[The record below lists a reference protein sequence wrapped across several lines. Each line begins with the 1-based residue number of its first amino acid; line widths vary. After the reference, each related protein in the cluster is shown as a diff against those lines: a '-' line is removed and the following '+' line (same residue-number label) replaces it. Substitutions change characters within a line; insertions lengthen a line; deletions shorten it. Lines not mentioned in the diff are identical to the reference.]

1 MSIDQYIREHH
12 DGNPEWF
19 VEECNSVANMQRIN
33 KIVDIK
39 EYLSG
44 THVIL
49 QAPSYMYNGKE
60 FKPRKIV
67 LQYAK
72 NVLNFSTSYLLSHP
86 VTLTG
91 QDSIVKEYKKV
102 YKKGKYDR
110 IDFDVLDKIT
120 KYGFVAEYVYLDENK
135 EIKSKLIDPA
145 DSYPIYDDENNYI
158 AFIEHYTTADNVS
171 YYTVYYPDKVQKFS
185 NKGSQLK
192 LIGEYNNLSGLPI
205 VYKNQNELDS
215 TTGRSDL
222 EDIFTI
228 INSMEDLLSKFTDSF
243 YKHHNPIP
251 VVIGQQLKGEG
262 INPNVVGQ
270 GIVLDDGSDFKM
282 VSNQL
287 DYKSFETIYKTLMT
301 TLLDVSQVPGVS
313 MGKVDISNLSEVSI
327 KLLFSLA
334 DIKASMNEKY
344 MREGMEERFDK
355 IRKLM
360 ELKGKRIGED
370 AYDSLGIVFQYAR
383 PQSAKEVIDNLKVL
397 SDMGAIS
404 IESILEHSPYT
415 TDVVQE
421 MGRLKDDEVG
431 NKSGT
436 FDGEKG
442 KEDDEEIDDSGND
455 DGK

>member
-1 MSIDQYIREHH
+1 M
-12 DGNPEWF
+12 
-19 VEECNSVANMQRIN
+19 
-33 KIVDIK
+33 IK
-39 EYLSG
+39 TY
-44 THVIL
+44 
-49 QAPSYMYNGKE
+49 
-60 FKPRKIV
+60 PRDR
-67 LQYAK
+67 AK

-91 QDSIVKEYKKV
+91 QDSIAKEYKKV

-110 IDFDVLDKIT
+110 VDFDVLDKIT
-120 KYGFVAEYVYLDENK
+120 KYGFVAEYVFLDENK

-171 YYTVYYPDKVQKFS
+171 YYTVYYPDKVQKYC

-192 LIGEYNNLSGLPI
+192 LVGEYSNLSGLPI

-222 EDIFTI
+222 EDIVTI
-228 INSMEDLLSKFTDSF
+228 IDSMEDLLSKFADSF

-251 VVIGQQLKGEG
+251 TIIGQQLKGEG
-262 INPNVVGQ
+262 INPNVVGT

-301 TLLDVSQVPGVS
+301 TLLDISSVPGVS

-344 MREGMEERFDK
+344 MREGLEQRFEK
-355 IRKLM
+355 IRKLLS
-360 ELKGKRIGED
+360 LKGTAISDD

-397 SDMGAIS
+397 SDMRAIS
-404 IESILEHSPYT
+404 IESILERSPYT
-415 TDVVQE
+415 NDVVQE
-421 MGRLKDDEVG
+421 MGRLKDNEVG
-431 NKSGT
+431 NKTGNN
-436 FDGEKG
+436 
-442 KEDDEEIDDSGND
+442 DEEENMESDNSGND
-455 DGK
+455 NGK

>member
-19 VEECNSVANMQRIN
+19 VEECNSIANMQRIN

-44 THVIL
+44 THAIL

-135 EIKSKLIDPA
+135 DIKSKLIDPA

-158 AFIEHYTTADNVS
+158 AFIEHYTAVDNVS
-171 YYTVYYPDKVQKFS
+171 YYTVYYPDRVQKYC

-192 LIGEYNNLSGLPI
+192 LVGEYSNLSGLPI

-222 EDIFTI
+222 EDIVTI
-228 INSMEDLLSKFTDSF
+228 IDNMEDLLSKFADSF

-262 INPNVVGQ
+262 ISPNVVGV

-301 TLLDVSQVPGVS
+301 TLLDISSVPGVS

-344 MREGMEERFDK
+344 MREGLEERFDK
-355 IRKLM
+355 IRKLLEM
-360 ELKGKRIGED
+360 KGKRIED
-370 AYDSLGIVFQYAR
+370 DAFDSLGIVFQYAR

-421 MGRLKDDEVG
+421 LERLKDNQMG
-431 NKSGT
+431 NNMGNN
-436 FDGEKG
+436 DGQ
-442 KEDDEEIDDSGND
+442 EDMDSGDLGNNF
-455 DGK
+455 GK

>member
-1 MSIDQYIREHH
+1 MSIERYILEQHG
-12 DGNPEWF
+12 GNPEWF
-19 VEECNSVANMQRIN
+19 VEECNSAINMQRVN
-33 KIVDIK
+33 KILDIK

-44 THVIL
+44 NHAIL

-91 QDSIVKEYKKV
+91 QDSIVKEFKQV

-110 IDFDVLDKIT
+110 VDFDVLDKIT

-135 EIKSKLIDPA
+135 DIRSKLINPA
-145 DSYPIYDDENNYI
+145 DSYPIFDDENNYI
-158 AFIEHYTTADNVS
+158 AFIEHYTTSDNVS
-171 YYTVYYPDKVQKFS
+171 YYIVYYPDKVQKYWT
-185 NKGSQLK
+185 KDGQLK
-192 LIGEYNNLSGLPI
+192 LAGEYGNLSGLPI

-222 EDIFTI
+222 EDIVTI
-228 INSMEDLLSKFTDSF
+228 IDSMEELLSKFADSF
-243 YKHHNPIP
+243 HKHHNPIP

-262 INPNVVGQ
+262 INPNVVGT

-287 DYKSFETIYKTLMT
+287 DYRSFETIYKTLMT
-301 TLLDVSQVPGVS
+301 TLLDISSVPGVS

-344 MREGMEERFDK
+344 MRDGMEQRFDK
-355 IRKLM
+355 IRKLL
-360 ELKGKRIGED
+360 ELKGIRISDD
-370 AYDSLGIVFQYAR
+370 AFDSLGIVFQYAR

-404 IESILEHSPYT
+404 IESILERSPYT
-415 TDVVQE
+415 NDVVQE
-421 MGRLKDDEVG
+421 LERLRDNQMGNIKRNSDIV
-431 NKSGT
+431 N
-436 FDGEKG
+436 
-442 KEDDEEIDDSGND
+442 EIESDNSRNN

>member
-1 MSIDQYIREHH
+1 MSIEQYIQEHY
-12 DGNPEWF
+12 DGNAEWF
-19 VEECNSVANMQRIN
+19 LEECNTVANMQRVN

-44 THVIL
+44 NHAIL

-86 VTLTG
+86 ITLTG

-110 IDFDVLDKIT
+110 VDFDVLDKIT
-120 KYGFVAEYVYLDENK
+120 KYGFVAEYVYLNEHKD
-135 EIKSKLIDPA
+135 IKSKLIDPA

-171 YYTVYYPDKVQKFS
+171 YYTVYYPDKVQKYC
-185 NKGSQLK
+185 NKGSQMK
-192 LIGEYNNLSGLPI
+192 LIGEYSNLSGLPI

-215 TTGRSDL
+215 TTGRSHL
-222 EDIFTI
+222 EDIVTI
-228 INSMEDLLSKFTDSF
+228 IDSMEDLLSKFADSF
-243 YKHHNPIP
+243 HKHHNPIP

-262 INPNVVGQ
+262 ISPNVVGA
-270 GIVLDDGSDFKM
+270 GISLDDGSDFKM

-301 TLLDVSQVPGVS
+301 TLLDISSVPGVS

-355 IRKLM
+355 IRKLL

-383 PQSAKEVIDNLKVL
+383 PQSAKEIIDNLKVL
-397 SDMGAIS
+397 SDMRAIS

-421 MGRLKDDEVG
+421 MGRLKDNQAG
-431 NKSGT
+431 NKMGNN
-436 FDGEKG
+436 DMVN
-442 KEDDEEIDDSGND
+442 EIENDDSGNN

>member
-1 MSIDQYIREHH
+1 
-12 DGNPEWF
+12 
-19 VEECNSVANMQRIN
+19 
-33 KIVDIK
+33 
-39 EYLSG
+39 
-44 THVIL
+44 
-49 QAPSYMYNGKE
+49 
-60 FKPRKIV
+60 
-67 LQYAK
+67 
-72 NVLNFSTSYLLSHP
+72 
-86 VTLTG
+86 
-91 QDSIVKEYKKV
+91 
-102 YKKGKYDR
+102 
-110 IDFDVLDKIT
+110 
-120 KYGFVAEYVYLDENK
+120 
-135 EIKSKLIDPA
+135 
-145 DSYPIYDDENNYI
+145 
-158 AFIEHYTTADNVS
+158 
-171 YYTVYYPDKVQKFS
+171 
-185 NKGSQLK
+185 
-192 LIGEYNNLSGLPI
+192 
-205 VYKNQNELDS
+205 
-215 TTGRSDL
+215 
-222 EDIFTI
+222 
-228 INSMEDLLSKFTDSF
+228 
-243 YKHHNPIP
+243 
-251 VVIGQQLKGEG
+251 
-262 INPNVVGQ
+262 
-270 GIVLDDGSDFKM
+270 
-282 VSNQL
+282 
-287 DYKSFETIYKTLMT
+287 
-301 TLLDVSQVPGVS
+301 

>member
-49 QAPSYMYNGKE
+49 QTPSYMYNGKE

-91 QDSIVKEYKKV
+91 QDSIVKEYKRV

-110 IDFDVLDKIT
+110 VDFDVLDKIT

-301 TLLDVSQVPGVS
+301 TLLDISNTPGVA

-327 KLLFSLA
+327 RLLYSLS
-334 DIKASMNEKY
+334 DLKASMNEKY
-344 MREGMEERFDK
+344 MREGMEQRFDK
-355 IRKLM
+355 IRKLL
-360 ELKGKRIGED
+360 ELKGIWISEE

-383 PQSAKEVIDNLKVL
+383 PQSAKEIIDNLKVL

-404 IESILEHSPYT
+404 IESILERSPYT
-415 TDVVQE
+415 NDLVQE
-421 MGRLKDDEVG
+421 LERLKDNQMG
-431 NKSGT
+431 NNTGNNVDQNDMESDDLGY
-436 FDGEKG
+436 DIG
-442 KEDDEEIDDSGND
+442 K
-455 DGK
+455 

>member
-1 MSIDQYIREHH
+1 MSIDQYIREQH
-12 DGNPEWF
+12 DANPEWF

-33 KIVDIK
+33 NIIDIK

-44 THVIL
+44 NHAIL
-49 QAPSYMYNGKE
+49 QTPSYMYNGRE
-60 FKPRKIV
+60 FTPRKIV

-86 VTLTG
+86 ITLTG
-91 QDSIVKEYKKV
+91 QDSVVKEYKKV

-110 IDFDVLDKIT
+110 IDFDVLSQIT
-120 KYGFVAEYVYLDENK
+120 KYGTAFEYVYYDENK

-145 DSYPIYDDENNYI
+145 DSYPVFDDENNYI
-158 AFIEHYTTADNVS
+158 AFIEHYTTSDNVS
-171 YYTVYYPDKVQKFS
+171 YYIVYYPDKVQKYWT
-185 NKGSQLK
+185 KDGQLK
-192 LIGEYNNLSGLPI
+192 LAGEYGNLSGLPI

-222 EDIFTI
+222 EDIVTI
-228 INSMEDLLSKFTDSF
+228 IQSMEELLSKFADSF
-243 YKHHNPIP
+243 HKHHNPIP

-262 INPNVVGQ
+262 INPNVVGT

-287 DYKSFETIYKTLMT
+287 DYRSFETIYKTLMT
-301 TLLDVSQVPGVS
+301 TLLDISSVPGVS

-344 MREGMEERFDK
+344 MRDGMEQRFDK
-355 IRKLM
+355 IRKLL
-360 ELKGKRIGED
+360 ELKGIRISDD
-370 AYDSLGIVFQYAR
+370 AFDSLGIVFQYAR

-404 IESILEHSPYT
+404 IESILERSPYT
-415 TDVVQE
+415 NDVSQE
-421 MGRLKDDEVG
+421 LERLKENQMG
-431 NKSGT
+431 NNTRNNNGQESM
-436 FDGEKG
+436 ES
-442 KEDDEEIDDSGND
+442 DSLGND
-455 DGK
+455 FGK

>member
-72 NVLNFSTSYLLSHP
+72 NVLNFSTSYLLAHP
-86 VTLTG
+86 ITLTG
-91 QDSIVKEYKKV
+91 QDSVVKEYKRV
-102 YKKGKYDR
+102 YKIGRYDR
-110 IDFDVLDKIT
+110 IDFDLLDKIM
-120 KYGFVAEYVYLDENK
+120 KYGLIAEYIHIDVNK
-135 EIKSKLIDPA
+135 DIKSKLIDPA
-145 DSYPIYDDENNYI
+145 DSYPIYDDESNYI

-171 YYTVYYPDKVQKFS
+171 YYTVYYPEKVQKYCD
-185 NKGSQLK
+185 KDGQLK
-192 LIGEYNNLSGLPI
+192 LIGEYSNLSGLPI
-205 VYKNQNELDS
+205 VYKNQNEIDS
-215 TTGRSDL
+215 TIGRSNL
-222 EDIFTI
+222 EDIITI
-228 INSMEDLLSKFTDSF
+228 IDSMEDLLSKFADSF
-243 YKHHNPIP
+243 HKHHNPIP

-262 INPNVVGQ
+262 INPSVVGA

-301 TLLDVSQVPGVS
+301 TLLDISSVPGVS

-327 KLLFSLA
+327 KLLFSLSDVA
-334 DIKASMNEKY
+334 ASLNERY
-344 MREGMEERFDK
+344 MREGIEQRFEV
-355 IRKLM
+355 IRKLLS
-360 ELKGKRIGED
+360 LKGIEFTD
-370 AYDSLGIVFQYAR
+370 DEYDSLGMVFQYSR
-383 PQSAKEVIDNLKVL
+383 PQSATEIIDNLKVL
-397 SDMGAIS
+397 RDMNAIS

-415 TDVVQE
+415 TDIVQE
-421 MGRLKDDEVG
+421 LERLSGNHTLKDMG
-431 NKSGT
+431 NN
-436 FDGEKG
+436 DGHENV
-442 KEDDEEIDDSGND
+442 EIDE
-455 DGK
+455 

>member
-1 MSIDQYIREHH
+1 MSIQQYVLEKF
-12 DGNPEWF
+12 DGNLEWF
-19 VEECNSVANMQRIN
+19 VEHCNSVANMQRIN
-33 KIVDIK
+33 NIIDIK

-44 THVIL
+44 NHAIL
-49 QAPSYMYNGKE
+49 QTPSYMYNGRE
-60 FKPRKIV
+60 FTPRKIV

-86 VTLTG
+86 ITLTG
-91 QDSIVKEYKKV
+91 QDNVVKEYKKV

-110 IDFDVLDKIT
+110 IDFDVLSQIT
-120 KYGFVAEYVYLDENK
+120 KYGTAFEYVFVDFDGT
-135 EIKSKLIDPA
+135 IKSKLIDPA
-145 DSYPIYDDENNYI
+145 DSYPVYDDENNYI

-171 YYTVYYPDKVQKFS
+171 YYTVYYPDKVQKFY
-185 NKGSQLK
+185 NKGNQLQ
-192 LIGEYNNLSGLPI
+192 LIGEYSNLSGLPI

-222 EDIFTI
+222 EDIVTI
-228 INSMEDLLSKFTDSF
+228 IDNMESMLSKFCDSF
-243 YKHHNPIP
+243 IKFHNPIP
-251 VVIGQQLKGEG
+251 VIVGQQLKGDG
-262 INPNVVGQ
+262 LPTNVVGA

-301 TLLDVSQVPGVS
+301 TLLDVSQVPGVA

-355 IRKLM
+355 IRKLL
-360 ELKGKRIGED
+360 ELKGKRISDD

-421 MGRLKDDEVG
+421 LERLKDNQMG
-431 NKSGT
+431 NNMGNNDIVNKIES
-436 FDGEKG
+436 
-442 KEDDEEIDDSGND
+442 DDLGNN